1 MSQEAI
7 KLTEKAGTYI
17 SKDKLL
23 EAIRKSPNKQFT
35 YSQSQNSKVAT
46 VIVTL

>member
-7 KLTEKAGTYI
+7 KLTEKAGTSI

-23 EAIRKSPNKQFT
+23 EAIRKSPNKQFP
-35 YSQSQNSKVAT
+35 YSQSPNSKVVT
-46 VIVTL
+46 VVVTL

>member
-1 MSQEAI
+1 MSNEAV
-7 KLTEKAGTYI
+7 KLTEKSGTSI

-35 YSQSQNSKVAT
+35 YSQSQNSIDSA
-46 VIVTL
+46 IIN